1 MKYSFIVTEGH
12 HDIEFLA
19 RILKIS
25 YSLEHIKQLNDLD
38 PYWENLVP
46 RNFPIEGDL
55 AKRVPVPTFFHND
68 EFSVALHSA
77 GGDGNLAEEVQEN
90 LTELARQS
98 SKVFGIGII
107 LDADK
112 RDTPIK
118 RFELCINQFTELES
132 PLSIELS
139 LPSSLGEVT
148 KGSPRC
154 GIFVLPDNKSSGTLE
169 DILIEC
175 AARNYP
181 DLLNL
186 SRNYI
191 DNINTSLLTRKDLEW
206 FRKSAGKNK
215 AILSGIT
222 SVLKPSKSLA
232 VSLQDNRW
240 IDEKTLKLDRLV
252 AIRDFVGEIIGAL

>member
-1 MKYSFIVTEGH
+1 MKYSFIIVEGH

-19 RILKIS
+19 RILKVS
-25 YSLEHIKQLNDLD
+25 YSLKHIKQLDDLD

-55 AKRVPVPTFFHND
+55 AKRVPVPTFFQND
-68 EFSVALHSA
+68 ELSVALHSA

-90 LTELARQS
+90 LTELSRQS
-98 SKVFGIGII
+98 SGVFGIGII

-112 RDTPIK
+112 RETPIK

-132 PLSIELS
+132 PLPIKLS
-139 LPSSLGEVT
+139 LPSSPGEVI
-148 KGSPRC
+148 KDFPRC

-175 AARNYP
+175 AERNYA
-181 DLLNL
+181 DLLNQ

-191 DNINTSLLTRKDLEW
+191 DSINISLLNKEDRK
-206 FRKSAGKNK
+206 KIKKPAGKNK
-215 AILSGIT
+215 AIISSIT
-222 SVLKPSKSLA
+222 SILRPTRSLA
-232 VSLQDNRW
+232 VSLHDNRW
-240 IDEKTLKLDRLV
+240 IDEETLKLDRLV
-252 AIRDFVGEIIGAL
+252 LIRDFVGEIIGAL

>member
-25 YSLEHIKQLNDLD
+25 YSLEHIKQLDDLD
-38 PYWENLVP
+38 PYWNNLVP
-46 RNFPIEGDL
+46 KDFPIEGDL
-55 AKRVPVPTFFHND
+55 TKRVPVPTFFQNNQL
-68 EFSVALHSA
+68 SVALHSC

-90 LTELARQS
+90 LIELSRQS

-107 LDADK
+107 LDADSK
-112 RDTPIK
+112 ETPIK

-132 PLSIELS
+132 PLSIELP
-139 LPSSLGEVT
+139 LPASPGEVT
-148 KGSPRC
+148 KNAPRC

-169 DILIEC
+169 DILIAC
-175 AARNYP
+175 AEINYP
-181 DLLNL
+181 DLLNQ

-191 DNINTSLLTRKDLEW
+191 DSINLSLLNKEDRK
-206 FRKSAGKNK
+206 KIKKPAGKNK
-215 AILSGIT
+215 VIISSIT
-222 SVLKPSKSLA
+222 SILRPTRSLA
-232 VSLQDNRW
+232 VSIHDNRW
-240 IDEKTLKLDRLV
+240 VDEETINLDRLV